1 MASRPRVLWLIPILL
16 AVHNAEEALLFPRYL
31 PLVLARLPEGWRA
44 LAGAVTLGQVGTALA
59 LVTLIPLLLVIW
71 ATRRPESSL
80 PLWLLLLVQ
89 ATVLLNVLWHVST
102 AMVVFD
108 GYAPGLMT
116 AVLINLPFSVY
127 LLGRAARERW
137 VSGGA
142 MWALLPG
149 ALLMHGPLL
158 SGLLLLTER
167 LDR

>member
-1 MASRPRVLWLIPILL
+1 MASRPRVLWLIPVLL
-16 AVHNAEEALLFPRYL
+16 AAHNAEEALLFPRYL
-31 PLVLARLPEGWRA
+31 PLLLGRLPQGWRA
-44 LAGAVTLGQVGTALA
+44 VAGALTLGQVGTALA

-71 ATRRPESSL
+71 ATSRPKSAV

-89 ATVLLNVLWHVST
+89 ATVLLNVLWHVSA

-108 GYAPGLMT
+108 GYSPGLVT

-137 VSGGA
+137 VSRGA

-158 SGLLLLTER
+158 SGLLLLTEHLYR
-167 LDR
+167 

>member
-1 MASRPRVLWLIPILL
+1 MASRPRVLWLIPVLL
-16 AVHNAEEALLFPRYL
+16 AAHNAEEALLFPRYL
-31 PLVLARLPEGWRA
+31 PLLLGRLPQGWRA
-44 LAGAVTLGQVGTALA
+44 VAGALTLGQVGTALA

-71 ATRRPESSL
+71 ATSRPKSTV

-89 ATVLLNVLWHVST
+89 ATVLLNVLWHVSA

-108 GYAPGLMT
+108 GYSPGLVT
-116 AVLINLPFSVY
+116 ALLINLPFSVY

-137 VSGGA
+137 VSRGA

-158 SGLLLLTER
+158 SGLLLLTEHLYR
-167 LDR
+167 

>member
-1 MASRPRVLWLIPILL
+1 MASRPRVLWLIPVLL

-31 PLVLARLPEGWRA
+31 PLVLGRLPEGWRA
-44 LAGAVTLGQVGTALA
+44 IAGALTLGQVGTALA

-71 ATRRPESSL
+71 AMRRPDSAV

-89 ATVLLNVLWHVST
+89 ATVLLNVLWHIS
-102 AMVVFD
+102 AAAVVFD
-108 GYAPGLMT
+108 GYAPGLAT
-116 AVLINLPFSVY
+116 AVLINLPFSIY

-137 VSGGA
+137 VSRGA

-167 LDR
+167 LGR

>member
-31 PLVLARLPEGWRA
+31 PLVLGRLPEGWRA
-44 LAGAVTLGQVGTALA
+44 LAGALTLGQVGTALA

-71 ATRRPESSL
+71 ATRRPESAV

-137 VSGGA
+137 VSRGA

-149 ALLMHGPLL
+149 ALLLHGPLL